1 MPAPQPRP
9 IRLLDSSTID
19 RIAAGEVIERPASV
33 VKELVENALDAG
45 ARSVR
50 IMVQEGGLASLVV
63 EDDGHGIPWR
73 ELPLACER
81 HATSKIGSAADIVSV
96 GTFGFRGEALASIS
110 SVSRLTIISR
120 AEGEEVG
127 GLHAL
132 IAGRTDRR
140 EPAPRTRGTTV
151 QVDDLFF
158 NTPARRKFMGTAPA
172 ERRAIVNLVTA
183 FALATPEVRWR
194 LTADGETLLDLLPVE
209 SLPARA
215 RELLGP
221 AVMEH
226 MARFEKEQGGL
237 SVMGLASRPTWTRG
251 NRSQQYLYVNRRPI
265 RSATLT
271 QAIAQAYRDVVPP
284 GRHPVAI
291 VFIQVPPGEVD
302 VNVHPAKSEVRLLLE
317 RSVFGLI
324 HAALQD
330 GLNLKRAGPFDLA
343 DGATGPA
350 SSGVAADP
358 EALAGMLRGIAA
370 AERDYYE
377 RRFGGDGGEAD
388 SAGQGRLFSGRPA
401 GGGFASAAGGASPS
415 SSAPSGPTMADETL
429 QRSALFWQLHRT
441 YILAQ
446 IRGGLVMID
455 QHNSH
460 ERILYNEA
468 QKALGEGGSSV
479 PTQQLLFP
487 VNLELAPGQIQAYL
501 GAEKQLEKLGFL
513 IQPFGGHAILVQ
525 GIPASLKNWS
535 EGQMLLDIL
544 DDLSEGGD
552 PADES
557 RKDLLASFACHG
569 AIRAGELLTVAE
581 MQNLVDRL
589 FATDLPLSCPH
600 GRPTLIQFPLEELEK
615 RFGRR

>member
-1 MPAPQPRP
+1 MSAPQPRP

-33 VKELVENALDAG
+33 VKELLENALDAG
-45 ARSVR
+45 ARSIR
-50 IMVQEGGLASLVV
+50 IAVQEGGLASLTV
-63 EDDGHGIPWR
+63 EDDGHGIPFR

-96 GTFGFRGEALASIS
+96 GTYGFRGEALASIA

-132 IAGRTDRR
+132 IGGRTDRR

-158 NTPARRKFMGTAPA
+158 NTPARRKFMGTAAA
-172 ERRAIVNLVTA
+172 ERRAVVNLVTA

-284 GRHPVAI
+284 AATRWRSSSSRCRPARSTSTST
-291 VFIQVPPGEVD
+291 PP
-302 VNVHPAKSEVRLLLE
+302 
-317 RSVFGLI
+317 
-324 HAALQD
+324 
-330 GLNLKRAGPFDLA
+330 RARCA
-343 DGATGPA
+343 SCSSAA
-350 SSGVAADP
+350 SSA
-358 EALAGMLRGIAA
+358 
-370 AERDYYE
+370 
-377 RRFGGDGGEAD
+377 
-388 SAGQGRLFSGRPA
+388 
-401 GGGFASAAGGASPS
+401 
-415 SSAPSGPTMADETL
+415 
-429 QRSALFWQLHRT
+429 
-441 YILAQ
+441 
-446 IRGGLVMID
+446 
-455 QHNSH
+455 
-460 ERILYNEA
+460 
-468 QKALGEGGSSV
+468 
-479 PTQQLLFP
+479 
-487 VNLELAPGQIQAYL
+487 
-501 GAEKQLEKLGFL
+501 
-513 IQPFGGHAILVQ
+513 
-525 GIPASLKNWS
+525 
-535 EGQMLLDIL
+535 
-544 DDLSEGGD
+544 
-552 PADES
+552 
-557 RKDLLASFACHG
+557 
-569 AIRAGELLTVAE
+569 
-581 MQNLVDRL
+581 
-589 FATDLPLSCPH
+589 
-600 GRPTLIQFPLEELEK
+600 
-615 RFGRR
+615 